1 MQIPLKVDYG
11 VRALVDLAIHRQNA
25 PLRASEIASRTMIPE
40 AYLAQV
46 LHALGKAGMVRAQRG
61 PHGGHMLALDPGE
74 IRLSEVMECLG
85 ATENLVYCLD
95 DSAVCIHAPSC
106 AQREVWQEVE
116 LAVYRI
122 LDSRTIGHLVDRSN
136 EILRSRASGTEAVAL
151 GDRRN

>member
-11 VRALVDLAIHRQNA
+11 VRALVDLAMHRQNS

-46 LHALGKAGMVRAQRG
+46 LHTLGKAGMVKAQRG
-61 PHGGHMLALDPGE
+61 PQGGHTLALDPHQ

-85 ATENLVYCLD
+85 TSENLVFCLD
-95 DSAVCIHAPSC
+95 DTAVCIHAPSC

-122 LDSRTIGHLVDRSN
+122 LDSRTIGNLVDRSR
-136 EILRSRASGTEAVAL
+136 EILRDRALAAQPVLSQESR
-151 GDRRN
+151 N

>member
-11 VRALVDLAIHRQNA
+11 VRALVDLAIHRQAA

-46 LHALGKAGMVRAQRG
+46 LHALGKAGMVKAQRG
-61 PHGGHMLALDPGE
+61 PHGGHMLALDPEE

-85 ATENLVYCLD
+85 AAENLVYCLD

-122 LDSRTIGHLVDRSN
+122 LDSRTIGYLVDRSE
-136 EILRSRASGTEAVAL
+136 EILRDRAAGTRAVVLA
-151 GDRRN
+151 GRRI